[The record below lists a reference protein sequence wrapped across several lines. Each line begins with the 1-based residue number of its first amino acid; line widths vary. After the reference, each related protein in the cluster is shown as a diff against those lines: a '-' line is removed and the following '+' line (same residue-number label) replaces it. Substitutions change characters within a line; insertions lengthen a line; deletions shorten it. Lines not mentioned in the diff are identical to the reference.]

1 MQLVYDNSR
10 TRQSRQVEV
19 TEHVEQKSEIELF
32 EEFYEIQNN
41 QPMNEEQQN
50 FVKKLLEELH

>member
-1 MQLVYDNSR
+1 MA
-10 TRQSRQVEV
+10 
-19 TEHVEQKSEIELF
+19 VEQKSEIELF